1 MAFQQAGTGGR
12 DWSLIFKRSFTL
24 PGEAPGGWGEAGAGS
39 SWGSGC
45 GHGRPGGLG
54 GGQGSPHP
62 RNTWHRWPAGKY
74 AALDV
79 EATRPLLQL
88 LTSSLSKARL
98 NAIKALT
105 MLAEAPEGRKLLQP
119 HVATFRALE
128 EDFSPAVQ
136 RAAQIA
142 IRVIEWKP

>member
-1 MAFQQAGTGGR
+1 MGPRLRARTAGGPGR
-12 DWSLIFKRSFTL
+12 W
-24 PGEAPGGWGEAGAGS
+24 AG
-39 SWGSGC
+39 
-45 GHGRPGGLG
+45 L
-54 GGQGSPHP
+54 PHP
-62 RNTWHRWPAGKY
+62 RNTWHWWLAGKY

-105 MLAEAPEGRKLLQP
+105 MLAEAPEGRKLLQS
-119 HVATFRALE
+119 HVATFRVLE

-136 RAAQIA
+136 QAAQIA